1 LLGSGF
7 IGEES
12 LRLGQPN
19 GLLALNHPLAP
30 HRSLLACA
38 LAVAALAA
46 GGCGFSTE
54 DSGAGGGEPEAVG
67 ITLYSGRIPAAI
79 GPAVDAYEARARRD
93 VQVRFA
99 DTADLAA
106 TLVEE
111 GDASPADAFFAQE
124 PGAIAAVADAG
135 LLAELPP
142 DVLASVAPRFRD
154 PAGHWV
160 GVTGRARIVA
170 YDRAD
175 VKPAELP
182 PSPFGLTAPRWR
194 NRVGWSPAS
203 SSMQEYVTALRARYG
218 DDRTREWLEAMV
230 ANGAEAFPDN
240 VSIRDAIAGG
250 EIDVGLIN
258 HYYVAQAIAAEGPG
272 YPVGVYFPPGGL
284 GSLMLLTSVGV
295 LESSDRKDE
304 AFDFVRSLLAD
315 RSQEF
320 LTSSSKEYPLARG
333 ARPDPSLSV
342 PIAEIPVSGND
353 LVDLTELQATVELM
367 QESGAL

>member
-1 LLGSGF
+1 LNPLNAP
-7 IGEES
+7 
-12 LRLGQPN
+12 LRA
-19 GLLALNHPLAP
+19 LLAG
-30 HRSLLACA
+30 A
-38 LAVAALAA
+38 LVIAALAA
-46 GGCGFSTE
+46 SGCGFSTE
-54 DSGAGGGEPEAVG
+54 DAGGGSGGGEPETTG

-79 GPAVDAYEARARRD
+79 GPAVDGYEARAQRD

-124 PGAIAAVADAG
+124 PGAIAAVAGAG
-135 LLAELPP
+135 LLAQLPA
-142 DVLASVAPRFRD
+142 DILARVAPRFRD
-154 PAGHWV
+154 PAGRWV
-160 GVTGRARIVA
+160 GITGRARVVA
-170 YDRAD
+170 YNRDA
-175 VKPAELP
+175 VEVSELP
-182 PSPFGLTAPRWR
+182 PSPFGLTDPRWR
-194 NRVGWSPAS
+194 GRIGWSPAS

-230 ANGAEAFPDN
+230 DNGAKAFPDN
-240 VSIRDAIAGG
+240 VAIRDAIAGG

-258 HYYVAQAIAAEGPG
+258 HYYVAQAVAAEGPG

-304 AFDFVRSLLAD
+304 AFDFVRSLLSD
-315 RSQEF
+315 RSQQF
-320 LTSSSKEYPLARG
+320 FTSSSKEYPLARG

-342 PIAEIPVSGND
+342 PISEIPVSGTD